1 MTTRGAALS
10 INEDVGNDSKQ
21 KQQPEA
27 EPLIDED
34 NDLFIPADMFEEPV
48 GFRPPSPKPTMVT
61 FNREASNVQQ
71 DTLATFSVNL
81 VGKHSLWAHWLWNAG
96 KSMTNYLDKHKEM
109 VSGKNVLE
117 LGAAAALPTIISAL
131 NGATKVVSTDYPDPA
146 LLSNITLNAKENT
159 PHLLEN
165 GTIVVEGFIWGEDH
179 THVLSHLSDSGK
191 TKFDLILMAD
201 LIFNHNQ
208 HMNLLKSSRD
218 MLAPN
223 GVVYTTFTH
232 HVVKWADRDMKF
244 FDLAIEAGFK
254 FEKIYE
260 ERWECMFPEDDGD
273 VDVRSTVHGYK
284 MWIE

>member
-131 NGATKVVSTDYPDPA
+131 NGATKV
-146 LLSNITLNAKENT
+146 
-159 PHLLEN
+159 
-165 GTIVVEGFIWGEDH
+165 GFIWGEDH